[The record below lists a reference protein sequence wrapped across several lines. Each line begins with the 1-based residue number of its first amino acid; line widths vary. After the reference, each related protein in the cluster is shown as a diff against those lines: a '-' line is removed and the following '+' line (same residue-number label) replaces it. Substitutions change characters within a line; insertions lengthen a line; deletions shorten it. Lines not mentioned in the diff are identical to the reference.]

1 MATSDKEQMS
11 EAVPQHKRLA
21 MGAKIDGSSLKAKGS
36 STSGK
41 ATSKPTGGLASL
53 KKQK

>member
-11 EAVPQHKRLA
+11 ELVPMHKRLA
-21 MGAKIDGSSLKAKGS
+21 MGVKLDGTTLKAKGS
-36 STSGK
+36 EGNK
-41 ATSKPTGGLASL
+41 TSKPTGGLASL

>member
-11 EAVPQHKRLA
+11 DKVPQHKRLA
-21 MGAKIDGSSLKAKGS
+21 MGEKLNGTSLQSKGKTASDGKKSS
-36 STSGK
+36 
-41 ATSKPTGGLASL
+41 GGLASL

>member
-11 EAVPQHKRLA
+11 ELVPMHKRLA
-21 MGAKIDGSSLKAKGS
+21 MGAKLGGTSLQPKGKPA
-36 STSGK
+36 STSN
-41 ATSKPTGGLASL
+41 KPSGGLSTV